1 MGWSFWP
8 FGGKKEEGP
17 PEQLVLGAELK
28 CPYGSAHSF
37 LMVKAD
43 SIDVNSLPNACV
55 SDSKPFKDGKPFGNI
70 MPFGEC
76 MLRVSCEEIMEL
88 EEEWEN
94 PEPQTMMVNG
104 KEIITTKSTLICRK
118 SGMEI
123 QAVNSGQDGEV
134 ARQWAEMSALLH
146 ETEEKYPGLLD
157 ILKNPYGSLYLT
169 EGMYQKAIRFLEDC
183 VERNN
188 GKIDLAVVYAPK
200 SLEAN
205 LMRLTL
211 GRLLPGCDETR
222 PEGYLSVLEARGTAT
237 EMYKNPNWDAHLINK
252 EMIEMLWKDCADTAE
267 RIDTNAFDRFPEEHK
282 WGMKLLGESIMGFGY
297 GCVLHYATI
306 ADQSQSRRQNAEAEK
321 KAADDVAKT
330 ESNAGGE
337 VGAAGG
343 GTQTSFVDMM
353 SPEEA
358 TKDIGNGKKL
368 KVHLDLRGA
377 LHMMVGIR

>member
-8 FGGKKEEGP
+8 FGGNKEEGP
-17 PEQLVLGAELK
+17 PEQLVLGAELW
-28 CPYGSAHSF
+28 CPFGSAHSF

-76 MLRVSCEEIMEL
+76 MLRVSGEEIMEL

-157 ILKNPYGSLYLT
+157 ILKNPYGSLYLQR
-169 EGMYQKAIRFLEDC
+169 EC
-183 VERNN
+183 
-188 GKIDLAVVYAPK
+188 
-200 SLEAN
+200 
-205 LMRLTL
+205 
-211 GRLLPGCDETR
+211 TR
-222 PEGYLSVLEARGTAT
+222 RQSIFWKTVWRGTM
-237 EMYKNPNWDAHLINK
+237 ERLILQWC
-252 EMIEMLWKDCADTAE
+252 MRQRAWKQ
-267 RIDTNAFDRFPEEHK
+267 I
-282 WGMKLLGESIMGFGY
+282 
-297 GCVLHYATI
+297 
-306 ADQSQSRRQNAEAEK
+306 
-321 KAADDVAKT
+321 
-330 ESNAGGE
+330 
-337 VGAAGG
+337 
-343 GTQTSFVDMM
+343 
-353 SPEEA
+353 
-358 TKDIGNGKKL
+358 
-368 KVHLDLRGA
+368 
-377 LHMMVGIR
+377 